1 MCARA
6 HVCVWAGDGGRCLM
20 AFFGVNFTLCF
31 DIGCFNSSMKCTR
44 LGLIRERAL
53 REGAI
58 IFFSAYLVQNV
69 TRVSFQMSLG
79 TFFSFWRWREKN
91 ANKRKNEVGLW
102 KQRHCIHTHTRTRTA
117 MSLLK
122 LRRHNAILVGWE
134 ILVVSRSKVQETH
147 LKKIIIVRIFFY
159 NKHKKSREN
168 I

>member
-1 MCARA
+1 MCLGGGWGSMFDGIF
-6 HVCVWAGDGGRCLM
+6 VCVT
-20 AFFGVNFTLCF
+20 FTLCF
-31 DIGCFNSSMKCTR
+31 DVGCFNSSMECTR

-53 REGAI
+53 WEGAI

-69 TRVSFQMSLG
+69 TRMSFQMSLG
-79 TFFSFWRWREKN
+79 AFFSFWRWR
-91 ANKRKNEVGLW
+91 NKMQIRGKWSGSGS
-102 KQRHCIHTHTRTRTA
+102 KDTAYTHTHTH
-117 MSLLK
+117 SHKLQCLLK

-159 NKHKKSREN
+159 NKHKESREN